1 MTDTSP
7 DGPTARRHR
16 RAPRLSP
23 RWLAATG
30 VAVLA
35 AVVGVALAVQSGA
48 PACAAGLAAPPDGST
63 RQGKAT
69 FYDSGGAGGNCSYPS
84 APADRMYVALGPSE
98 YADAAAC
105 GGYLDVTGPKGK
117 VRVLVMDRCPECP
130 AGHIDL
136 SKEAFAKIADPVQG
150 IVPVSYRAVANP
162 SGVGPLTFR
171 MKDGTSQ
178 FWFAVLVGE
187 HGNALR
193 SVEARSG
200 GSAWRPADRQDYNYW
215 VIDGGLGAGPYSIRV
230 TDVRGQRAVAQGIK
244 LLPEQT
250 QRSTVRMYGGGSAP
264 GRAAASPTRRSP
276 GPPTPTPAGSPSG
289 TPTAAAGVPVAPGT
303 TAAPAAA
310 SVPASCDG

>member
-1 MTDTSP
+1 MTETSP
-7 DGPTARRHR
+7 DGPIARRHR
-16 RAPRLSP
+16 RPSRLSP
-23 RWLAATG
+23 RWLAAG
-30 VAVLA
+30 GAVVLA
-35 AVVGVALAVQSGA
+35 GVVGVALAVQTGA
-48 PACAAGLAAPPDGST
+48 PACAAALAAPPDGTT

-136 SKEAFAKIADPVQG
+136 SKEAFAKIADPVRG

-171 MKDGTSQ
+171 MKDGSSQ

-200 GSAWRPADRQDYNYW
+200 SSGWRSAARQDYNYW
-215 VIDGGLGAGPYSIRV
+215 VVDGGLGAGPYQIRV
-230 TDVRGQRAVAQGIK
+230 TDVRGQRAVATGIPMA
-244 LLPEQT
+244 PEQT
-250 QRSTVRMYGGGSAP
+250 HRTTVRLYGAGAAP
-264 GRAAASPTRRSP
+264 SERAASPSKPAPSP
-276 GPPTPTPAGSPSG
+276 TSTPTG
-289 TPTAAAGVPVAPGT
+289 TPTAAPASAGATSEPTGTASQPPVDPVAT
-303 TAAPAAA
+303 
-310 SVPASCDG
+310 SCAG